1 MYYSSICPIIIMGE
15 TKLWSLLNRTRCNA
29 TVHHLPSTFQAH
41 IHGFLNYNDKQIAT
55 YPMDVARVVGS
66 GKKDYL
72 GMKEDVTATI
82 LQDPGTHSLTQ

>member
-1 MYYSSICPIIIMGE
+1 MPPSTIYHP
-15 TKLWSLLNRTRCNA
+15 
-29 TVHHLPSTFQAH
+29 HSTFQAH
-41 IHGFLNYNDKQIAT
+41 IRGFLHYNDKQIAT